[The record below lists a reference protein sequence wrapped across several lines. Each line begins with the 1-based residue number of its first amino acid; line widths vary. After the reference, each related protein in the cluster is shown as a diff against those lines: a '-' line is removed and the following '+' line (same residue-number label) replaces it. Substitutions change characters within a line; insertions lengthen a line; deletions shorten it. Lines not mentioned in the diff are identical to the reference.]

1 LFGLG
6 QTKHF
11 GKSGGSSLEG
21 VRIVKFRSD
30 IEGLRA
36 IAVIPVVLYHANN
49 RWAPGGY
56 IGVDVFFVISGFLIS
71 KIILDEVMADT
82 FSFWSFYRR
91 RIGRI
96 FPALFLVLSVTSL
109 AALVVLSPAALTE
122 FGITLR
128 STALFFSNIEFNRLS
143 GYFGGDAE
151 LKPLLHTWS
160 LAVEEQFY
168 IFFPVLLLGTK
179 RWFRGQYLIVIVVC
193 FLISLLLS
201 VLLVARHPQAAFYL
215 GPPRA
220 FELLVGAFI
229 ALDALPKN
237 LSPIARDFIAGL
249 GIAMIAFSAFMF
261 NQATTFPGVNAL
273 VPSLGAA
280 AIIYAGRSGQS
291 TVGKCLSLP
300 ALRFIGAISYSLYLW
315 HWPVLVVARNYL
327 LADLTPIQSACCV
340 LCALGLSI
348 VSWRFVE
355 QPFRA
360 RANSDKPVFFVA
372 GTAMAAALAFA
383 ASIAFTNGF
392 PGRFSTEA
400 LRLFGYG
407 DDFNHRRPQCHGGP
421 DNNIAYA
428 DNCLFGPSGNRHVVA
443 VWGDSFGAEL
453 AVALE
458 DVIGTGFSTMEVTSS
473 ACPPAL
479 DFNTKERPKCA
490 AHNSDAMV
498 GLTHDDRVDVVILVA
513 KYRHYVELGLWAPFE
528 RGFEETISTLVASG
542 KRVIVIYPLPVY
554 PRPVPDTLGMMVARG
569 QQPESYRLPASKYR
583 EANGAAIAEL
593 NLLTEKYRL
602 QRVLTEDLFC
612 SPSACTPYEGGVV
625 LYWDDTHLS
634 VSGAKKLA
642 AAIKPLL

>member
-1 LFGLG
+1 M
-6 QTKHF
+6 
-11 GKSGGSSLEG
+11 
-21 VRIVKFRSD
+21 KFRSD

-36 IAVIPVVLYHANN
+36 LAVIPVVLYHANN
-49 RWAPGGY
+49 KWVPGGY

-71 KIILDEVMADT
+71 KIILDGVMDGT
-82 FSFWSFYRR
+82 FSFRSFYRR

-96 FPALFLVLSVTSL
+96 FPALFLMLGVTSL

-122 FGITLR
+122 FGVTLR
-128 STALFFSNIEFNRLS
+128 STALFVSNIEFNRLS

-179 RWFRGQYLIVIVVC
+179 RWFRGKYLIVIVVC
-193 FLISLLLS
+193 FLVSLLMS

-220 FELLVGAFI
+220 FELLIGALI

-237 LSPIARDFIAGL
+237 LNPMARDFIGGL
-249 GIAMIAFSAFMF
+249 GMALIAISAFMF

-273 VPSLGAA
+273 LPCLGAA
-280 AIIYAGRSGQS
+280 AIIYAGQCGQS
-291 TVGKCLSLP
+291 IVGRCLSLP

-315 HWPVLVVARNYL
+315 HWPVLVIARNYF
-327 LADLTPIQSACCV
+327 LADLTQIQSVCCV

-348 VSWRFVE
+348 VSWRYVE

-360 RANSDKPVFFVA
+360 RANSDKPIFFVA
-372 GTAMAAALAFA
+372 GATMTAALVFAAAISL
-383 ASIAFTNGF
+383 TNGF
-392 PGRFSTEA
+392 PNRFSAEA
-400 LRLFGYG
+400 LRMFRYG

-443 VWGDSFGAEL
+443 VWGDSYGAEL

-458 DVIGTGFSTMEVTSS
+458 EVIGTGFSVMEVTSS

-479 DFNTKERPKCA
+479 GFKTKDRPKCA
-490 AHNSDAMV
+490 AHNYDAVV
-498 GLTHDDRVDVVILVA
+498 GLTHDERVDVVILVA
-513 KYRHYVELGLWAPFE
+513 KYGHYVEPGLWPVFE
-528 RGFEETISTLVASG
+528 RGFEEAISTLVASG

-569 QQPESYRLPASKYR
+569 QQPESYQLPASKYR
-583 EANGAAIAEL
+583 EENGIAIAEL
-593 NLLTEKYRL
+593 NSLTEKYRL

-612 SPSACTPYEGGVV
+612 SKSACSPYEGGEV

-642 AAIKPLL
+642 VAIKALL